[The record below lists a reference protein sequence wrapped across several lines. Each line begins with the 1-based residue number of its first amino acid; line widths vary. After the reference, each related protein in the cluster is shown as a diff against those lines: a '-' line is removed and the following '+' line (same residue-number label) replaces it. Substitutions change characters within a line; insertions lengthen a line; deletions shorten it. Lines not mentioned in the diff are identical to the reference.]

1 MSHMMRHTKSVHASL
16 RLMSA
21 SAKDQELPVLVIVAD
36 DMSAAFVS
44 GSTTALAEEDRL
56 VAGGG
61 GGVSHA
67 GKLKSML
74 MLGMLWPANESGHID
89 ASQLMVVGMLHDTSQ
104 NAQSRS
110 VHVKGLA
117 LKPE

>member
-1 MSHMMRHTKSVHASL
+1 MVQCHIMSHMMRHTKSVHDSFF
-16 RLMSA
+16 LMSA

-61 GGVSHA
+61 GGMSHA

-74 MLGMLWPANESGHID
+74 MLGML
-89 ASQLMVVGMLHDTSQ
+89 
-104 NAQSRS
+104 
-110 VHVKGLA
+110 
-117 LKPE
+117 

>member
-1 MSHMMRHTKSVHASL
+1 MWVAAAGLQCCKVAQTCLGQEIATLLYISTLTLAYGARHTLSHMMRHIRRNDDSL
-16 RLMSA
+16 SLMSA

-56 VAGGG
+56 VAGAGG
-61 GGVSHA
+61 GMSHA

-74 MLGMLWPANESGHID
+74 MLGML
-89 ASQLMVVGMLHDTSQ
+89 
-104 NAQSRS
+104 
-110 VHVKGLA
+110 
-117 LKPE
+117 